1 MNTLVILIANI
12 LLSGLL
18 IEVFFNHNN
27 AKNQET
33 KLYSK
38 MLIINFISSVIA
50 IFTII
55 IFKSLNLNFL
65 TIIMK
70 KIELVL
76 NLLILS
82 LFLYNR
88 NFIRKLANLL
98 HNKIADEVCIFEK
111 FVSILFII
119 FVVIT
124 TFWFVI

>member
-1 MNTLVILIANI
+1 MNTLLILIANI

-76 NLLILS
+76 NLVILS

-88 NFIRKLANLL
+88 NFLRKLANLL
-98 HNKIADEVCIFEK
+98 HNKIVDEVCIFEK

-124 TFWFVI
+124 TF

>member
-1 MNTLVILIANI
+1 MNTLLILIANI

-70 KIELVL
+70 KIEL
-76 NLLILS
+76 S
-82 LFLYNR
+82 
-88 NFIRKLANLL
+88 
-98 HNKIADEVCIFEK
+98 
-111 FVSILFII
+111 
-119 FVVIT
+119 
-124 TFWFVI
+124 

>member
-1 MNTLVILIANI
+1 
-12 LLSGLL
+12 
-18 IEVFFNHNN
+18 
-27 AKNQET
+27 
-33 KLYSK
+33 
-38 MLIINFISSVIA
+38 
-50 IFTII
+50 
-55 IFKSLNLNFL
+55 
-65 TIIMK
+65 MK

-98 HNKIADEVCIFEK
+98 HNKIVDEVCIFEK

-124 TFWFVI
+124 TF

>member
-1 MNTLVILIANI
+1 MNTLLILIANI

-98 HNKIADEVCIFEK
+98 HSKIADGVCIFEK

-124 TFWFVI
+124 TF

>member
-1 MNTLVILIANI
+1 MNTLLILIANI

-98 HNKIADEVCIFEK
+98 HNKIADEVCIFE
-111 FVSILFII
+111 I
-119 FVVIT
+119 
-124 TFWFVI
+124 

>member
-1 MNTLVILIANI
+1 MNTLLILIANI

-98 HNKIADEVCIFEK
+98 HNKIAEEVYIFEK

-124 TFWFVI
+124 TF